1 MTYKFATTLLALNFI
16 SCQFQLQG
24 DNCDMT
30 KSSSNVNAISI
41 QSWDKNAKMWNE
53 LMGEGS
59 SFQLDVVD
67 PVLERMLPNIT
78 SQMKVIEIGCG
89 NGFLARRFAKQ
100 GATIYAFDS
109 SEVAISLANGQT
121 SDDLKKRTFFEVLDI
136 TRNPI
141 PNSIGSDFDIVIS
154 NMALMDIAE
163 IGPVFSE
170 AHRVLK
176 RNGVLIVTQTHPC
189 FEKAV
194 GPIFHEVL
202 EKDGMSIHTHGVKVS
217 NYLSPSCHKVRALPQ
232 LPSEHLFFHRPLS
245 EIIQNGLEKGFV
257 IDKFEEAAF
266 PQDKSITEH
275 NGWHSLNEIPVIVG
289 IRFRKS

>member
-1 MTYKFATTLLALNFI
+1 MTYKLATALLALEFI

-100 GATIYAFDS
+100 GATIFFPTK
-109 SEVAISLANGQT
+109 LRKT
-121 SDDLKKRTFFEVLDI
+121 LPLTHTFNCM
-136 TRNPI
+136 TNKA
-141 PNSIGSDFDIVIS
+141 S
-154 NMALMDIAE
+154 
-163 IGPVFSE
+163 
-170 AHRVLK
+170 
-176 RNGVLIVTQTHPC
+176 C
-189 FEKAV
+189 F
-194 GPIFHEVL
+194 FW
-202 EKDGMSIHTHGVKVS
+202 
-217 NYLSPSCHKVRALPQ
+217 Q
-232 LPSEHLFFHRPLS
+232 
-245 EIIQNGLEKGFV
+245 IIQWIKL
-257 IDKFEEAAF
+257 
-266 PQDKSITEH
+266 
-275 NGWHSLNEIPVIVG
+275 
-289 IRFRKS
+289 